1 MAFRNSCIIPQSK
14 VFRNLTKHASAE
26 EQQLSADM
34 AMTLGMEGVDDCCGI
49 VPDIWQ
55 QLYSLQGPFFASEI
69 HNSRIKKGED
79 LQTSKIHTGKHLN
92 CNCSERVKFIPK
104 CREHLTNLWCNGA
117 FIYQG
122 YEYIPVDLQVYR
134 YPEKLCQKNLWSQ
147 KYHKIIE
154 S

>member
-55 QLYSLQGPFFASEI
+55 QLYSLQCPFFASEI

-79 LQTSKIHTGKHLN
+79 LQNIKDPHRQTS
-92 CNCSERVKFIPK
+92 
-104 CREHLTNLWCNGA
+104 
-117 FIYQG
+117 Q
-122 YEYIPVDLQVYR
+122 LQ
-134 YPEKLCQKNLWSQ
+134 L
-147 KYHKIIE
+147 
-154 S
+154 